1 MTSKF
6 AQKFNI
12 AIRRAEEMI
21 NEERR
26 HNEAQHMEAQHMEA
40 QHMEAQHMEARHME
54 ARHNEARKD
63 LAFWQQQDLSHDYR
77 ETTSFEHELLNAI
90 TSRR

>member
-26 HNEAQHMEAQHMEA
+26 HNEA
-40 QHMEAQHMEARHME
+40 
-54 ARHNEARKD
+54 RHNEARED
-63 LAFWQQQDLSHDYR
+63 LAFWQQQDLNHDYR

-90 TSRR
+90 TSRSNHP

>member
-1 MTSKF
+1 MSSKF

-26 HNEAQHMEAQHMEA
+26 HNEARE
-40 QHMEAQHMEARHME
+40 
-54 ARHNEARKD
+54 D
-63 LAFWQQQDLSHDYR
+63 LAFWQQQDLNHDYR

-90 TSRR
+90 TSRSNHPPTPN

>member
-26 HNEAQHMEAQHMEA
+26 HNEA
-40 QHMEAQHMEARHME
+40 RHNE

-90 TSRR
+90 VSRNIHEP

>member
-1 MTSKF
+1 MSSKF

-26 HNEAQHMEAQHMEA
+26 HNEARE
-40 QHMEAQHMEARHME
+40 
-54 ARHNEARKD
+54 D
-63 LAFWQQQDLSHDYR
+63 LAFWQQQDLNHDYR

-90 TSRR
+90 VSRNIHEP

>member
-26 HNEAQHMEAQHMEA
+26 HNEA

>member
-1 MTSKF
+1 MSSKF

-26 HNEAQHMEAQHMEA
+26 HN
-40 QHMEAQHMEARHME
+40 E

-90 TSRR
+90 TSRSNHPAPAHP

>member
-40 QHMEAQHMEARHME
+40 QHMEA
-54 ARHNEARKD
+54 RHNEARKD

>member
-26 HNEAQHMEAQHMEA
+26 HNEA
-40 QHMEAQHMEARHME
+40 
-54 ARHNEARKD
+54 RHNEARKD
-63 LAFWQQQDLSHDYR
+63 LAFWQQQDLNHDYR

-90 TSRR
+90 ISRR

>member
-40 QHMEAQHMEARHME
+40 RHMEARHME

>member
-1 MTSKF
+1 MSSKF

-26 HNEAQHMEAQHMEA
+26 HNEAQ
-40 QHMEAQHMEARHME
+40 HME

-90 TSRR
+90 TSRSNHPSPPLTSNYP

>member
-26 HNEAQHMEAQHMEA
+26 HNEA
-40 QHMEAQHMEARHME
+40 
-54 ARHNEARKD
+54 RHNEARKD
-63 LAFWQQQDLSHDYR
+63 LAFWQQQDLNHDYR

>member
-1 MTSKF
+1 MSSKF

-26 HNEAQHMEAQHMEA
+26 HNEA
-40 QHMEAQHMEARHME
+40 
-54 ARHNEARKD
+54 RHNEARKD
-63 LAFWQQQDLSHDYR
+63 LAFWQQQDLNHDYR

>member
-1 MTSKF
+1 MSSKF
-6 AQKFNI
+6 TQKFNI

-26 HNEAQHMEAQHMEA
+26 HNEA
-40 QHMEAQHMEARHME
+40 
-54 ARHNEARKD
+54 RKD
-63 LAFWQQQDLSHDYR
+63 LAFWQQQDINHDYR

>member
-26 HNEAQHMEAQHMEA
+26 HNEAQHMEAQ
-40 QHMEAQHMEARHME
+40 HME

>member
-1 MTSKF
+1 MSSKF

-26 HNEAQHMEAQHMEA
+26 HN
-40 QHMEAQHMEARHME
+40 E

-90 TSRR
+90 VSRNIHEP

>member
-1 MTSKF
+1 MSSKF

-26 HNEAQHMEAQHMEA
+26 HNEA
-40 QHMEAQHMEARHME
+40 
-54 ARHNEARKD
+54 RHNEARKD
-63 LAFWQQQDLSHDYR
+63 LAFWQQQDLNHDYR

-90 TSRR
+90 VSRNIHEP

>member
-1 MTSKF
+1 MSSKF

-26 HNEAQHMEAQHMEA
+26 HNEA
-40 QHMEAQHMEARHME
+40 RHNE

-63 LAFWQQQDLSHDYR
+63 LAFWQQQDLNHDYR

-90 TSRR
+90 TSRSNHPAPAHP

>member
-1 MTSKF
+1 MSSKF

-26 HNEAQHMEAQHMEA
+26 H
-40 QHMEAQHMEARHME
+40 ME

-63 LAFWQQQDLSHDYR
+63 LAFWQQQDLNHDYR

-90 TSRR
+90 TSRSNHPAPAHP

>member
-1 MTSKF
+1 MSSKF

-26 HNEAQHMEAQHMEA
+26 HNEA
-40 QHMEAQHMEARHME
+40 RHNE